1 MAATKLRIYQDV
13 ARLLGDARFALITD
27 DVETRYVLDDSFDE
41 AVSFVLRQSAW
52 RFALKTVQMPA
63 GGGVISGY
71 TTSYIF
77 PGDWL
82 RTHAIFIAQ
91 AGRELPFDF
100 REQGTGISVNIATA
114 PTMRYVSTVFL
125 DPAFSPWPEH
135 FAQCVAAYLA
145 FLVAERVTGDR
156 GAPAKMSSLF
166 ASLLPEAVAID
177 AIDEDPW
184 LMHQRDGSFLRA
196 ARTMAD
202 EAPWRFA
209 LRTLLINQAPGAG
222 AGGFA
227 NSFQVPT
234 DWTQT
239 RSLFVLTTAA
249 APHGAGERRPFKV
262 REHGTLWYTDET
274 SFYAEYVSMTLALD
288 STLWPEQYMRAVLR
302 ACHFDKA
309 TRADDKDMKDDL
321 GVYKDALADVIEG
334 EAVAED
340 PWLEYQLSGA
350 FDTGSRAVL
359 SRGYWWWG
367 LKTLDIDSSTQESLS
382 PQAGFPYR
390 YALPSDWLRTHSL
403 FVAWDGHECP
413 INIRESAQDWS
424 TDATAWTARYVS
436 TDVLDAKTWPEQVC
450 SAVLAY
456 LDWNADS
463 DQGAADPK
471 AASPA
476 QGKAAVFD
484 RMLAE
489 ALTAYSRPE
498 DPWLR
503 HQLNGAYIEAV
514 KMMLERGRWR
524 FAVKTVTLTDPN
536 NLSGSSSSTPVAGD
550 PNAFS
555 DGSVSPGYSCR
566 MPKPLD
572 WLRTLRVYYSY
583 SNGLASDWLDTDYR
597 DELGAIH
604 VNWNPV
610 QMRYVSRLGLDAT
623 QWPHNFRD
631 AALTQCEYV
640 EARGDPK
647 MAAVAAKKLELFQIQ
662 CREAETLDDERD
674 VPRVLN
680 SGRFVSARYGRSNY
694 SREQGWR
701 SW

>member
-13 ARLLGDARFALITD
+13 ARLLGDARFALISD
-27 DVETRYVLDDSFDE
+27 DVETRYALDDAWDE
-41 AVSFVLRQSAW
+41 AVAFVLRQAPW
-52 RFALKTVQMPA
+52 RHALKTAALAVGGTLIA
-63 GGGVISGY
+63 GYAISY
-71 TTSYIF
+71 NF
-77 PGDWL
+77 PGDWH
-82 RTHAIFIAQ
+82 RTHAVFIAQ

-100 REQGTGISVNIATA
+100 RHQGTALSVNIATA
-114 PTMRYVSTVFL
+114 PTMRYVSTAFL
-125 DPAFSPWPEH
+125 DPAFANWPEH

-156 GAPAKMSSLF
+156 GAPGKMSQLF

-184 LMHQRDGSFLRA
+184 LPHQRDGSFLRV
-196 ARTMAD
+196 ARTMVD
-202 EAPWRFA
+202 QAPWRFA
-209 LRTLLINQAPGAG
+209 LRTLLINSAPGAG
-222 AGGFA
+222 AGGFVR
-227 NSFQVPT
+227 SFQVPA
-234 DWTQT
+234 DWSQT

-262 REHGTLWYTDET
+262 REHGALWYTDET
-274 SFYAEYVSMTLALD
+274 TFYAEYVSVTLAMD
-288 STLWPEQYMRAVLR
+288 ATLWPDQYMRAVLR
-302 ACHFDKA
+302 ALHFDKA

-334 EAVAED
+334 EAVADD
-340 PWLEYQLSGA
+340 PWLDHQFSGA

-367 LKTLDIDSSTQESLS
+367 IKTLDIDTSSQLTLS

-390 YALPSDWLRTHSL
+390 YALPSDWLRTHAL

-436 TDVLDAKTWPEQVC
+436 TDVLDAKTWPEQVAA
-450 SAVLAY
+450 AVLAY
-456 LDWNADS
+456 LDWTAEGDH
-463 DQGAADPK
+463 GAGDPK
-471 AASPA
+471 MPSPA
-476 QGKAAVFD
+476 QGKAAAFD

-498 DPWLR
+498 DGWLR
-503 HQLNGAYIEAV
+503 HQLSGSYIESV
-514 KMMLERGRWR
+514 KMMLEKGRWR
-524 FAVKTVTLTDPN
+524 FAVKTVSIED
-536 NLSGSSSSTPVAGD
+536 SAD

-555 DGSVSPGYSCR
+555 DGTTSPGYSVR
-566 MPKPLD
+566 LPKPLD
-572 WLRTLRVYYSY
+572 WLRTLRLYRSL
-583 SNGLASDWLDTDYR
+583 SDGLYADWCDIDYR
-597 DELGAIH
+597 DELGAFH
-604 VNWNPV
+604 CNWSPAIL
-610 QMRYVSRLGLDAT
+610 RYVSRLGLDAT

-631 AALTQCEYV
+631 AVLAWCEHS
-640 EARGDPK
+640 EARADPK
-647 MAAVAAKKLELFQIQ
+647 MAAVAARKLEFYERQ